1 MKFYLD
7 TSIFGGFFD
16 REFKRSTK
24 ELFKFIKVNKIA
36 ILYSPVVEEELELAP
51 AAVKLLAEKYLINAP
66 YIKITEEMVN
76 LSQLYLQEGALTDKS
91 ANDARHIAIAT
102 ISRCSAIISWN
113 FKHMTNFVKIKQYN
127 SINLRQGYGTISI
140 HTPRQITGY

>member
-16 REFKRSTK
+16 KEFEGPTR
-24 ELFKFIKVNKIA
+24 ELFNFIEDNNIE
-36 ILYSPVVEEELELAP
+36 ILYSPIVEEELELAP
-51 AAVKLLAEKYLINAP
+51 TVVKLLADQFLANAL

-76 LSQLYLQEGALTDKS
+76 LSRLYLQEGALTNRS

-102 ISRCSAIISWN
+102 IAGADAIITWN
-113 FKHMTNFVKIKQYN
+113 FKHMANFIKIQQYN
-127 SINLRQGYGTISI
+127 SINLNQKYKMINI
-140 HTPRQITGY
+140 YTPRQVTGC